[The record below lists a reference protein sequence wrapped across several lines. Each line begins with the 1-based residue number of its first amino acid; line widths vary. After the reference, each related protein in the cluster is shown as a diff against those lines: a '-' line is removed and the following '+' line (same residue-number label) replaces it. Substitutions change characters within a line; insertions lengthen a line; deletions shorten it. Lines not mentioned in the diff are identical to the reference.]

1 LKKVQTIK
9 AMGENVMQHFRIH
22 FCDLVTWG
30 RRPDIHLFLFCGF
43 LIFLCW
49 PVLTIAESTEPC
61 WSVVVYLF
69 GLWAIMIA
77 VIFFIAMSCLKSTAD
92 DPKAQKDPT
101 SECEIP

>member
-1 LKKVQTIK
+1 
-9 AMGENVMQHFRIH
+9 MQRFWIH
-22 FCDLVTWG
+22 SWSWLNRG

-61 WSVVVYLF
+61 WSIVVYLF

-77 VIFFIAMSCLKSTAD
+77 VVFFVAMSCLKSTAAD
-92 DPKAQKDPT
+92 QKAQKDPT